1 MSTMRRVLA
10 GAALVVS
17 LSACQA
23 TVTYTTQLEEDG
35 SGTFSVG
42 LTLDQEARE
51 QLAATGS
58 PAIFD
63 RLTEQGWAASE
74 IEDPDGGVHYEIGRS
89 FEDPSELGEIFDEL
103 RGAGTGREIGD
114 FGGIDLRIE
123 LEAEPGRVSST
134 YQLDGSI
141 DFGGLNDLPAEAL
154 AELNRA
160 AAFQIVADLPG
171 DARVSEG
178 EAVLDE
184 QGRVVWQP
192 QLGEPMSFAASSTVR
207 DPALFIGIL
216 LGGAALGLA
225 ALAGSVR
232 HRRRSRRPGQPTGGL
247 QIEHSNVDAFDV
259 EAAAARIQRQQQPPP
274 VMSLD
279 EFEFPRTQPTIEQID
294 ALLDGPGPRSA
305 EPPRATPA
313 EPPASAS

>member
-1 MSTMRRVLA
+1 MTPIRRILA
-10 GAALVVS
+10 AAALMLS

-23 TVTYTTQLEEDG
+23 TVTYTTELAEDG
-35 SGTFSVG
+35 SGTFAVG
-42 LTLDQEARE
+42 LTLDAEARE

-63 RLTEQGWAASE
+63 RLTAQGWAASE
-74 IEDPDGGVHYEIGRS
+74 IEDADGGVHYEIGRT
-89 FEDPSELGEIFDEL
+89 FEDPSELDEIFDEL

-114 FGGIDLRIE
+114 FGGIDLQIE
-123 LEAEPGRVSST
+123 LEAVPGRVSSS
-134 YQLDGSI
+134 YRLDGSI

-171 DARVSEG
+171 DARVSDG
-178 EAVLDE
+178 DAILDE

-192 QLGEPMSFAASSTVR
+192 QLGEPMTFAASSTVR

-225 ALAGSVR
+225 ALAGMVR
-232 HRRRSRRPGQPTGGL
+232 HRRRGRRHEQPTGGL
-247 QIEHSNVDAFDV
+247 RIEHSNVEAFDV
-259 EAAAARIQRQQQPPP
+259 EAAAARIHRQQQPSPA
-274 VMSLD
+274 SLD
-279 EFEFPRTQPTIEQID
+279 EFEFPRAQPSIEQID
-294 ALLDGPGPRSA
+294 ALLDGPGATSA
-305 EPPRATPA
+305 EPPG
-313 EPPASAS
+313 SAS